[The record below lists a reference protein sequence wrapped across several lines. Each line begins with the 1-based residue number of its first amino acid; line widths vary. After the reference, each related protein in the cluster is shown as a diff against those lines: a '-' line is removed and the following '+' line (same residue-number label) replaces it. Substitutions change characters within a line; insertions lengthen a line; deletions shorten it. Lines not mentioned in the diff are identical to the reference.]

1 MDDYQGMDMIE
12 LLLFD
17 LDGTLLRTDDL
28 EGFRGE
34 NGFGQKSSDWYQ
46 QLNNAFDRRQD
57 RVHYTA
63 QHLAQLAQGWRLG
76 VFTRSPRAYAS
87 TLLNKA
93 YPGFPWSIV
102 IAYEDVS
109 KTKPH
114 PEGVWL
120 AMNKCG
126 IDHPSKV
133 AVVGDEKSDLLAAYQ
148 AGCWAYLDTGGWD
161 PAGKT
166 TQNYWTLE
174 RVPDMIL
181 SGPNDLIGKIQNP
194 IELLPELERAG
205 QSKAKNYSPRFD
217 AWKHISPPGMNIRE
231 GGFISVMGRIFSN
244 YDELKYRS
252 AWHQLTREIADNK
265 NSVVFPDHWVETVRT
280 FIRISWPV
288 QHGRD
293 TVVTVVPFKPGRPPR
308 LESFLSQLAASHA
321 KFPISLQANIS
332 FVADVMSY
340 NAGAKSHNK
349 EHLDKVSRF
358 ENVRDHLEVKRSS
371 SISRKHVIVI
381 DDVVTSGASL
391 IYASKYMKAAGAY
404 NVNCVALAHAIGPQ

>member
-34 NGFGQKSSDWYQ
+34 NGFGQKSSDWHQ
-46 QLNNAFDRRQD
+46 QLNNAFDQRKD

-63 QHLAQLAQGWRLG
+63 QHLAELAQGRRLG
-76 VFTRSPRAYAS
+76 VFTRSPRSYAY

-102 IAYEDVS
+102 IAHEDVS

-126 IDHPSKV
+126 VDHPGKV
-133 AVVGDEKSDLLAAYQ
+133 ALVGDEKSDVLAAYQ
-148 AGCWAYLDTGGWD
+148 AGCWAFLDTGGWD

-166 TQNYWTLE
+166 KQNYWTLE
-174 RVPDMIL
+174 RVPDMVL
-181 SGPNDLIGKIQNP
+181 SGPNDLIGKIHNP
-194 IELLPELERAG
+194 VELLPELERAG
-205 QSKAKNYSPRFD
+205 QSSLKNYPPRFD
-217 AWKHISPPGMNIRE
+217 VWKHISPPGIKVRE
-231 GGFISVMGRIFSN
+231 GEFISVMGRIFSN

-252 AWHQLTREIADNK
+252 AWHQLTREIAENK
-265 NSVVFPDHWVETVRT
+265 DAVKFPDHWVETVRT
-280 FIRISWPV
+280 FIGISWPV
-288 QHGRD
+288 LNGRD
-293 TVVTVVPFKPGRPPR
+293 TVVTVVPFKPGRSQR
-308 LESFLSQLAASHA
+308 LESFLSQVAASHVQS
-321 KFPISLQANIS
+321 PISLQANIS
-332 FVADVMSY
+332 FVPDVMSY
-340 NAGAKSHNK
+340 NVGAKSHNK

-358 ENVRDHLEVKRSS
+358 ENVRDYLQVKKPSS
-371 SISRKHVIVI
+371 VARKHVIVI

-404 NVNCVALAHAIGPQ
+404 SVTCVALAHAIGPQ